1 MYFIFI
7 VKLFCL
13 HWLWV
18 SGMLWLPMPEAP
30 EIQQLSSKA
39 KTFAKFLPPNIRIIY
54 QLCLTPVTEDAP
66 KGYLHSLSFIRGCIN
81 PYLINL
87 RSCEAGNSLCCFC
100 SAFQWYVWWGE
111 HFACIRPGMVTA
123 SMKETWRI
131 IATFFLISRVKSNS
145 VTYPAAM
152 IKEI

>member
-1 MYFIFI
+1 
-7 VKLFCL
+7 
-13 HWLWV
+13 
-18 SGMLWLPMPEAP
+18 MLWLPMPEAP

-54 QLCLTPVTEDAP
+54 QLSHTSYRRRSQRISSC
-66 KGYLHSLSFIRGCIN
+66 LSFILGCIN

-87 RSCEAGNSLCCFC
+87 RSCEAGNSPCCFC